1 MTNVVRLGGSD
12 SPKSRGSVAAAL
24 AAAVVVALDDAAEEM
39 TERELRRFNGEK
51 LDRFCQSASLNPS
64 STNG

>member
-1 MTNVVRLGGSD
+1 MGGSD
-12 SPKSRGSVAAAL
+12 SPKSRGSVAAAAL

-39 TERELRRFNGEK
+39 TERELRRFNGAK
-51 LDRFCQSASLNPS
+51 LDKFCQSASLNPS